1 MCNSKFA
8 AMCRFNPIE
17 NSATLTASFAKR
29 AGMVGTAEYNYLVS
43 LRKSNPGLVVLKA
56 THASP
61 TPKTDEEGKVK
72 PRDPFAKVSYK
83 AMEDYMSQCRTKD
96 AYQKEFNNI
105 RLLSKGQPVPY
116 QYVRQWFKKKFP
128 LFGSIDVQY
137 DAEGFIVERIEEK
150 VKATVEQEVVRPATK
165 PSKPEIVEELPL
177 VA

>member
-1 MCNSKFA
+1 MSKTNFA
-8 AMCRFNPIE
+8 TQCRFNPIE

-61 TPKTDEEGKVK
+61 TPQLDEEGNPKE
-72 PRDPFAKVSYK
+72 RDPFDKVSYK
-83 AMEDYMSQCRTKD
+83 AMLAYMAQCRNKD

-116 QYVRQWFKKKFP
+116 QFVRKWFKAKFP

-137 DAEGFIVERIEEK
+137 DAEGYIVERINNIISFPTDKGNQASNDVELA
-150 VKATVEQEVVRPATK
+150 KA
-165 PSKPEIVEELPL
+165 S
-177 VA
+177 

>member
-105 RLLSKGQPVPY
+105 RLLSKGQPVYYYCPS
-116 QYVRQWFKKKFP
+116 
-128 LFGSIDVQY
+128 SILNALGDQ
-137 DAEGFIVERIEEK
+137 AE
-150 VKATVEQEVVRPATK
+150 
-165 PSKPEIVEELPL
+165 EIARL
-177 VA
+177 VAQVMAERQEAEKKDDEL

>member
-1 MCNSKFA
+1 MSKTNFA
-8 AMCRFNPIE
+8 TQCHFNVIE

-61 TPKTDEEGKVK
+61 TPKTDENGNPK
-72 PRDPFAKVSYK
+72 PRDPFDKVSYK
-83 AMEDYMSQCRTKD
+83 AMEDYMSLCRDKD

-116 QYVRQWFKKKFP
+116 QFVRKWFKAKFP

-137 DAEGFIVERIEEK
+137 DAEGYIVERINNIISFPADK
-150 VKATVEQEVVRPATK
+150 GNQASNDVELAMA
-165 PSKPEIVEELPL
+165 S
-177 VA
+177 

>member
-1 MCNSKFA
+1 MSKTNFA
-8 AMCRFNPIE
+8 TQCHFNVIE

-61 TPKTDEEGKVK
+61 TPQLDEEGNPKE
-72 PRDPFAKVSYK
+72 RDPFDKVSYK
-83 AMEDYMSQCRTKD
+83 AMLAYMAQCRNKD

-116 QYVRQWFKKKFP
+116 QFVRKWFKSKFP

-137 DAEGFIVERIEEK
+137 DAEGYIVERINNIISFPADKGNQASNDVELAK
-150 VKATVEQEVVRPATK
+150 V
-165 PSKPEIVEELPL
+165 S
-177 VA
+177 

>member
-61 TPKTDEEGKVK
+61 THKTDEEGKVK

-83 AMEDYMSQCRTKD
+83 AMEDYISLCRTKE
-96 AYQKEFNNI
+96 AYQKELKNI

-116 QYVRQWFKKKFP
+116 QYVRQWFKAKFP
-128 LFGSIDVQY
+128 LFGSIDVKY
-137 DAEGFIVERIEEK
+137 DADGFIVERMEEK
-150 VKATVEQEVVRPATK
+150 VKTVVEQEVMNPVAK
-165 PSKPEIVEELPL
+165 PSEPEYFEELPL

>member
-8 AMCRFNPIE
+8 TMCRFNPIE
-17 NSATLTASFAKR
+17 NSATLTASFAKH
-29 AGMVGTAEYNYLVS
+29 AGIVGTAEYNYLVY
-43 LRKSNPGLVVLKA
+43 LRNANPGLVVLKA

-61 TPKTDEEGKVK
+61 TPKTDKEGKVK

-116 QYVRQWFKKKFP
+116 QYVRQWFKAKFP

-137 DAEGFIVERIEEK
+137 DADGFIVEQMEEM
-150 VKATVEQEVVRPATK
+150 VKAVVEQEVMNPVAK
-165 PSKPEIVEELPL
+165 PSEPECFEELPL
-177 VA
+177 GA